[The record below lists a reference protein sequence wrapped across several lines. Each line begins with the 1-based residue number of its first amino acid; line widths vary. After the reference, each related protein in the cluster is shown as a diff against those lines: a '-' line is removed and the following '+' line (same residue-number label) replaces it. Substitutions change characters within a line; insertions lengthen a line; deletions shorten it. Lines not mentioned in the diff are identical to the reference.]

1 MVLLEFNGKG
11 VRWYFWKNKQVDYE
25 SADETL
31 VLKKKDFEEQKL
43 FWFAGETEVKDL
55 VVGVVGVLR
64 INDFVEETLKL
75 KIKIDVW
82 GFKLFLQTDSE
93 FELQNNL

>member
-43 FWFAGETEVKDL
+43 FWFAEKTEVKDL
-55 VVGVVGVLR
+55 GVVGVWG

-82 GFKLFLQTDSE
+82 GFRLFLQTDLE

>member
-11 VRWYFWKNKQVDYE
+11 VRWCFWKNKQVDYE

-31 VLKKKDFEEQKL
+31 VLKKEDFEEEKL

-55 VVGVVGVLR
+55 GVVGVLR

-75 KIKIDVW
+75 NIKIDVW
-82 GFKLFLQTDSE
+82 GFKLFLQTDLE